1 MSAESATT
9 ILEVPGYTAK
19 AVRVQSGS
27 RIRVT
32 DIRGSQ
38 IGDMFAIAA
47 ENRFEYLSPAQTRN
61 FIRRLFPAVGEQFY
75 TNQHRPILTFL
86 EDHSPG
92 PHDMLFAPCD
102 QKMYEEVGFTGPHRN
117 CRDNFLQ
124 ATAELGLQMPLVPD
138 PVNIFQNTPVEADGR
153 LSIYE
158 TPSKAG
164 DFVTFRAE
172 IPLIFVLTACSA
184 DFGEINVNRGGS
196 TPLRIEVF
204 S

>member
-1 MSAESATT
+1 MTESAATVV
-9 ILEVPGYTAK
+9 EVAGYTAK
-19 AVRVQSGS
+19 ALPVQAGA

-32 DIRGSQ
+32 DVCGSQ
-38 IGDMFAIAA
+38 IGDMFALSA
-47 ENRFEYLSPAQTRN
+47 ENQFEYLSPAQTRN
-61 FIRRLFPAVGEQFY
+61 FIRRLFPLPGEQFY

-102 QKMYEEVGFTGPHRN
+102 QKMYEEVGFAGPHRN
-117 CRDNFLQ
+117 CRENFLQ
-124 ATAELGLQMPLVPD
+124 ATTEVGLRMPLVPD
-138 PVNIFQNTPVEADGR
+138 PVNIFQNTPVESDGR
-153 LSIYE
+153 LAIYV

-164 DFVTFRAE
+164 DYVVFRAE
-172 IPLIFVLTACSA
+172 MSLIFVLTACSA
-184 DFGEINVNRGGS
+184 DFGEINVNSGGS